1 MNHHGSLGIFVE
13 TFATQIKLLRE
24 LVSELALGMFH
35 DRKMEGE
42 FVTLNEF
49 NELSFDSL
57 APSRMIRV
65 ERKGKDRVLH
75 FLDPR
80 FSLLN
85 SQRGRESQVSF
96 RDGASIRALDVSTS
110 VSFWS
115 VGGGRT
121 ACPLFQVATGAAH
134 LDEEGAG
141 SRDRTGGRSMA
152 LIGTRVEAKSAGF
165 EANLI
170 ASLAFSVQVANFAAA
185 METTPKK
192 FSTRRATRHRL
203 RIFRASDV
211 GHLLLFA
218 SAFLQ
223 HEERTRRTRWL
234 FVARVG
240 HLGVATG
247 WSANAG

>member
-1 MNHHGSLGIFVE
+1 MNHHAEGPKSSKLAAKEGRVKVKSKMHSRSLGIFVE

-35 DRKMEGE
+35 DRKMEGG

-57 APSRMIRV
+57 APSLHEKADQNRIHSSPIIKTYRMIRV

-134 LDEEGAG
+134 LNEERAG
-141 SRDRTGGRSMA
+141 SRDRTVKIAEVSK
-152 LIGTRVEAKSAGF
+152 EAEKSHG
-165 EANLI
+165 
-170 ASLAFSVQVANFAAA
+170 
-185 METTPKK
+185 K
-192 FSTRRATRHRL
+192 
-203 RIFRASDV
+203 
-211 GHLLLFA
+211 
-218 SAFLQ
+218 
-223 HEERTRRTRWL
+223 
-234 FVARVG
+234 
-240 HLGVATG
+240 
-247 WSANAG
+247 